1 MVPAV
6 CSVEDAATLLQK
18 FRQSSRHDEPYADTT
33 QDGLHHILKRW
44 IELVESTAVY
54 EEVF

>member
-1 MVPAV
+1 MVLAV

-18 FRQSSRHDEPYADTT
+18 FRQYSRHDEPYADTT
-33 QDGLHHILKRW
+33 HDGLRHILKRW
-44 IELVESTAVY
+44 IELFESTAVY